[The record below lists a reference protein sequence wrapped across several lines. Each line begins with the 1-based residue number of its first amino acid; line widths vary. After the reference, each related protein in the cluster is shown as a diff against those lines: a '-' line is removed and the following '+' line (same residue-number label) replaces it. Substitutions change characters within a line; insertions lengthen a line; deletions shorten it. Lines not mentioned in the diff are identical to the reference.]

1 MNEKIDNLVCA
12 IKEDQRY
19 INFIEASKL
28 LERED
33 VHQLLIQYQTVLSK
47 LNELKQF
54 DQYIDNS
61 KIREEL
67 KDIKMQM
74 ASDDIIQNY
83 YQCYHELND
92 LLAHVTHIVFNGIS
106 DSLDMTGIN
115 L

>member
-61 KIREEL
+61 KIRKEL

-74 ASDDIIQNY
+74 ASNAIIQNY

-92 LLAHVTHIVFNGIS
+92 LLAHVTHIVFSGIS